1 MNSVEGSET
10 SYSLP
15 TGSCLMIVRSLVSQF
30 NDLFS
35 DFNRYISP
43 AYHHDRCER
52 SVHMRLYSMNKRE
65 FIMIFVILLT
75 AMGLVLFIG
84 LTGPSI
90 TLTSKVSGIEVLK
103 HTNGTLPQGPY
114 IMKTPS
120 LTVYNQRLWLISVV
134 LTDNKDDEIYDKS
147 FKIGMSIKGV
157 TPQHEYIDVV
167 KTLSQTSR
175 KRHLLCERQTCSQ
188 VLIAHI
194 GYIHYTHYIFNV
206 SFYDLETF
214 HKKYQTKEVLFY
226 YKSYNPGYTQME
238 IWFRLIYLLSTFGVL
253 CYFANSLRKFPVV
266 DWSYEQKWTI
276 ILLPLLIFFNNPF
289 FPLTLLTGN
298 EFIGLCDGIFQV
310 TFICAILFFW
320 LCIYHGLR
328 QNERRLIT
336 FYLPKAILVS
346 PFWFCGIMIAKY
358 RHINEFDDPAFSYE
372 IDTIAFSNIKL
383 CVNIFTFVYGLYLV
397 CLILRAYSDLRSM
410 PYFDARLK
418 FVSISMAI
426 SLLICFII
434 TYMRYGFGLIEDT
447 FAADLNTEYMS
458 SALFMT
464 FYGIFNFY
472 VYSLAAVYSP
482 TKRPGYESSITKDN
496 PAFSMVNDSEEDG
509 PYGSDDE
516 CHKPLNPPND
526 DSD

>member
-1 MNSVEGSET
+1 MNSNDGPET
-10 SYSLP
+10 SYTLP
-15 TGSCLMIVRSLVSQF
+15 TGNCLAIVRNLVSQF

-65 FIMIFVILLT
+65 FVMIFVILLT

-84 LTGPSI
+84 LTGPPI
-90 TLTSKVSGIEVLK
+90 TLTSKTSGVDILK
-103 HTNGTLPQGPY
+103 HNNGTLPQGPY
-114 IMKTPS
+114 VMKTPS
-120 LTVYNQRLWLISVV
+120 LTVYNQRLWLIAVV
-134 LTDNKDDEIYDKS
+134 LTDNKDDETYDKS
-147 FKIGMSIKGV
+147 FNINMSIKGI
-157 TPQHEYIDVV
+157 TPQHKYNSV
-167 KTLSQTSR
+167 KAYSQTSR

-188 VLIAHI
+188 VPIAHI

-206 SFYDLETF
+206 SFCNLETF
-214 HKKYQTKEVLFY
+214 HQKYQIKEVLFY

-238 IWFRLIYLLSTFGVL
+238 IWFRLIYLLSAFGVL
-253 CYFANSLRKFPVV
+253 CFFANSLRKFPIA

-276 ILLPLLIFFNNPF
+276 ILLPLLILFNNPF

-298 EFIGLCDGIFQV
+298 EVIGVADGVFQI
-310 TFICAILFFW
+310 TFICAILFYW

-328 QNERRLIT
+328 QNERKPLT
-336 FYLPKAILVS
+336 FYLFKIALVS
-346 PFWFCGIMIAKY
+346 PFWLSGVLIAKY
-358 RHINEFDDPAFSYE
+358 RRINEFEDPAFSYE
-372 IDTIAFSNIKL
+372 IDTNAFSNIKL
-383 CVNIFTFVYGLYLV
+383 CVNIFAFVYILFLV

-418 FVSISMAI
+418 FVSISMVI

-464 FYGIFNFY
+464 FYGICNFY
-472 VYSLAAVYSP
+472 VYTLAAVYSP
-482 TKRPGYESSITKDN
+482 AKKPGFESSITKDN

-516 CHKPLNPPND
+516 SHKPLNPPND